1 MARCRGP
8 SPEVIDR
15 ASSWWITW
23 VAVNRLWRT
32 ATVPGRREDRWIRTQ
47 FGTHALR
54 IVAEAAA
61 AGKEEPCPPRRRGP
75 LALPRDA
82 VERRRRQVRVLAE
95 VARERVQVDLA
106 AERLRA
112 PGEHRVA
119 VASVRHEV
127 V

>member
-1 MARCRGP
+1 MAWCRGP
-8 SPEVIDR
+8 SPEAIER

-32 ATVPGRREDRWIRTQ
+32 ATVPGRREERWIRTQ
-47 FGTHALR
+47 LSSHSPR

-61 AGKEEPCPPRRRGP
+61 TGKEDPCPPRRRGP

-82 VERRRRQVRVLAE
+82 VERRGRQVRVLAE
-95 VARERVQVDLA
+95 VARERVEVDLA

-119 VASVRHEV
+119 VAAVRH
-127 V
+127 